1 MNKKIKSLI
10 QYAIILALV
19 VFLVWWSLASIKPE
33 QWPLI
38 KQSLT
43 NANYWLLL
51 PVVIALLASHLSRA
65 VRWKILMEPMGYKPK
80 LSNTYMAVLIG
91 YMANLAVPRLG
102 EVLKCTVL
110 ARYEKVPA
118 DKMVGTIVAERAFDL
133 VCLVLVMVITI
144 ITQTDLIGDFLYGM
158 MSETFGSKTK
168 GFSVTRILIILG
180 ILAILL
186 AGAIFIFKKFSHVG
200 FIMKIRKVIDG
211 IWQGLTSVR
220 FVKKKGWFIFHSIFI
235 WAMYLLSVQ
244 IGMYALTET
253 AGFGIKAS
261 MAVLFSGSIA
271 MIITPSGIG
280 AYPILVSRTMTL
292 YGLDEAY
299 GQAFGWLLWTVQFF
313 QMLLCGGI
321 ALILLPYLNKQTNN
335 HEKSTGNR
343 HQDPQP
349 GSSKET
355 GSTME
360 TAQ

>member
-19 VFLVWWSLASIKPE
+19 VFLVWWSLASIKPD

-38 KQSLT
+38 KHSLT
-43 NANYWLLL
+43 NANYWLLV

-65 VRWKILMEPMGYKPK
+65 IRWKILMEPLGYKPR

-133 VCLVLVMVITI
+133 VCLVIVMVITI
-144 ITQTDLIGDFLYGM
+144 LTQTDLIGDFLYGM
-158 MSETFGSKTK
+158 MSDTFGSKTQ
-168 GFSVTRILIILG
+168 GISISRILLLVG
-180 ILAILL
+180 ILAALG
-186 AGAIFIFKKFSHVG
+186 AAAIFIFKKFSHVG
-200 FIMKIRKVIDG
+200 FIQKIRKVIDG

-220 FVKKKGWFIFHSIFI
+220 FVKKKGWFIFHSLFI
-235 WAMYLLSVQ
+235 WAMYLMSVQ

-280 AYPILVSRTMTL
+280 AYPILVSKTMKL
-292 YGLDEAY
+292 YGLNEAY

-313 QMLLCGGI
+313 QMLLCGVV
-321 ALILLPYLNKQTNN
+321 ALILLPWLNKQKDD
-335 HEKSTGNR
+335 HEITTGNR

-355 GSTME
+355 GSPVE
-360 TAQ
+360 AAQ

>member
-19 VFLVWWSLASIKPE
+19 VFLVWWSLASIKPD
-33 QWPLI
+33 QWPMI
-38 KQSLT
+38 KHSLT

-65 VRWKILMEPMGYKPK
+65 VRWKILMEPMGYKPR

-118 DKMVGTIVAERAFDL
+118 DKLVGTIVAERAFDL
-133 VCLVLVMVITI
+133 VCLVIVMVITI
-144 ITQTDLIGDFLYGM
+144 LTQTGLIGDYLYDM
-158 MSETFGSKTK
+158 MASVFGSKTQ
-168 GFSVTRILIILG
+168 GFSLTRILLLVG
-180 ILAILL
+180 ILAVLGG
-186 AGAIFIFKKFSHVG
+186 GAIFIFKKFSHVG
-200 FIMKIRKVIDG
+200 FIQKIRKIIDG

-220 FVKKKGWFIFHSIFI
+220 FVKKKGWFIFHSLFI
-235 WAMYLLSVQ
+235 WAMYLLSLQ
-244 IGMYALTET
+244 IGMFALAET
-253 AGFGIKAS
+253 SGYGLKVS

-271 MIITPSGIG
+271 MRVTPSGIG
-280 AYPILVSRTMTL
+280 AYPIFVSKTLSL
-292 YGLDEAY
+292 YGLNEAY
-299 GQAFGWLLWTVQFF
+299 GKAFGWLLWTVQFF
-313 QMLLCGGI
+313 QMLLCGVI
-321 ALILLPYLNKQTNN
+321 ALILLPYLNKQKDD
-335 HEKSTGNR
+335 HEKTSGNR
-343 HQDPQP
+343 YEDPQP

-360 TAQ
+360 TA